1 MITYLLQPLEYDAAR
16 EARKARVRTRSEN
29 EGTVLIGPDGKRRY
43 PSVGGGVR
51 RRERRAS
58 EGDREPQSAGYSHNY
73 HRVRNKSGGEP
84 VAKVMH

>member
-1 MITYLLQPLEYDAAR
+1 MQPLEYDAAR

-29 EGTVLIGPDGKRRY
+29 EGTVVIGPDGSQRY

-58 EGDREPQSAGYSHNY
+58 EGDGTPQSDGHSHNY
-73 HRVRNKSGGEP
+73 HQVRNTSGSEP